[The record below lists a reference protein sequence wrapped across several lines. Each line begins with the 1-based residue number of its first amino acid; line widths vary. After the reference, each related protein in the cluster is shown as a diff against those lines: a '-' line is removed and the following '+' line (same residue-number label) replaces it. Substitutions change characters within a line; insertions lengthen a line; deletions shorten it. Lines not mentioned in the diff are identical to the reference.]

1 LSARSIELT
10 DRLYRYLISVS
21 LREDKLLRRL
31 RRETER
37 LPMGGMQI
45 SPEQGQFMALLI
57 ELTRARKAL
66 EIGTF
71 TGYSSLAVA
80 RALPPDGR
88 LICCDVSPVYT
99 AIARKYWQAA
109 GVAGKV
115 TLELGPALPTL
126 ERLIAKGEAGSFDF
140 AFIDADKPNY
150 RKYYERCLT
159 LVRPGGLIAVDNVLW
174 SGRPADARRQDADTK
189 AIRAFN
195 RHLLKDSRV
204 LVSMLPLGDGLTLA
218 LKRRR

>member
-1 LSARSIELT
+1 MSARSIQLT
-10 DRLYRYLISVS
+10 DKLYRYLISVS
-21 LREDKLLRRL
+21 LRDDKLLRRL

-45 SPEQGQFMALLI
+45 SPEQGQFMGLLI
-57 ELTRARKAL
+57 ELTGARKAI

-88 LICCDVSPVYT
+88 LICCDVSAVYT

-109 GVAGKV
+109 GVADKV

-140 AFIDADKPNY
+140 AFIDADKSNY
-150 RKYYERCLT
+150 RKYYERCLA
-159 LVRPGGLIAVDNVLW
+159 LVRPDSPQSRALTRLVITGSHFATRSSIVRRVET
-174 SGRPADARRQDADTK
+174 SGRGLRRQ
-189 AIRAFN
+189 RWFSG
-195 RHLLKDSRV
+195 SR
-204 LVSMLPLGDGLTLA
+204 D
-218 LKRRR
+218 R